1 MKQEQ
6 TAKTQSTKVKSELK
20 QELEELK
27 VRVAELEEL
36 HDLLVKR
43 MRQTGWISNI
53 QINNY
58 LVKEVDDPSNILIT

>member
-1 MKQEQ
+1 MKQQ
-6 TAKTQSTKVKSELK
+6 TTKTQSTKVN

-27 VRVAELEEL
+27 IRVAQLEEL

>member
-1 MKQEQ
+1 MKQQ